1 MIWISMAAQ
10 ERTAWFANV
19 QVIGATYLRTGEA
32 LGCMLTLPSK
42 LFARSRLRFKKTLS
56 RIPLSRMSISH
67 SWS

>member
-42 LFARSRLRFKKTLS
+42 LFAR
-56 RIPLSRMSISH
+56 IPLSRMSISH